1 MNIELTKEQA
11 QMGDDFLKK
20 LLSDGVLERQC
31 VYDFFGS
38 KGEAVNVCTILQQI
52 GIIIFNSPTYN
63 DKFMLIVPGNGIS
76 TFLKNGGL
84 TKIATESEKQDIIRE
99 KDDMIRD
106 LTAENLKFQN
116 RQLKRAILYSM
127 FGFFAG
133 AVIDNLN
140 YILKLLNLKS

>member
-99 KDDMIRD
+99 K
-106 LTAENLKFQN
+106 
-116 RQLKRAILYSM
+116 
-127 FGFFAG
+127 
-133 AVIDNLN
+133 
-140 YILKLLNLKS
+140 